1 MPQLVAALLA
11 AVLAAGVLAACGGGD
26 SSTSEPSSTS
36 ASQPS
41 TQNGDSGKEGDGP
54 SSEGKSSGEPKQSQ
68 GSSDSSGSSAD
79 SGRSGSSGA
88 GNAVPPLKVS
98 GGGSSQVRT
107 KGGDNSIQDFGEEGD
122 ESELQEAA
130 EALRAFYVA
139 RADEDWSAACSYL
152 ASTVVRQ
159 FEQLA
164 SRAPQLEDAGCAGA
178 LHAFTRPLPPSVV
191 RETTR
196 IDAVSLR
203 RDGERAFLIYRGGE
217 GTVYATL
224 MQDEGGTW
232 KVAGVAGTPLN

>member
-1 MPQLVAALLA
+1 MPKLVAALLA
-11 AVLAAGVLAACGGGD
+11 AVLAAAALAACGGGD

-41 TQNGDSGKEGDGP
+41 TQDGGSTKEGGGQSREGANSGK
-54 SSEGKSSGEPKQSQ
+54 SEQSQ
-68 GSSDSSGSSAD
+68 GSSGD
-79 SGRSGSSGA
+79 SGRSGDSGSSGA
-88 GNAVPPLKVS
+88 GNSVPPLKVS

-152 ASTVVRQ
+152 ASTVARQ
-159 FEQLA
+159 LEQLA
-164 SRAPQLEDAGCAGA
+164 SRAPQQVQGAGCAGA
-178 LHAFTRPLPPSVV
+178 LHAFTRPLPPSAV

-232 KVAGVAGTPLN
+232 KVAGLAGTPLN

>member
-1 MPQLVAALLA
+1 MPKLLAALLA
-11 AVLAAGVLAACGGGD
+11 TVLAVAALAACGGGD
-26 SSTSEPSSTS
+26 SGTSEPSSTS

-41 TQNGDSGKEGDGP
+41 TQNGGSGKKGNGQ
-54 SSEGKSSGEPKQSQ
+54 SREGKSSGKSQQAQ
-68 GSSDSSGSSAD
+68 GSDGSPGQSGDSGSTA
-79 SGRSGSSGA
+79 A
-88 GNAVPPLKVS
+88 GKAVPALKVS

-122 ESELQEAA
+122 ESELREAA

-152 ASTVVRQ
+152 ASTVARQ

-164 SRAPQLEDAGCAGA
+164 SRAPQLKGAGCAGA
-178 LHAFTRPLPPSVV
+178 LQAFTRPLPPSVV
-191 RETTR
+191 RETSR

-203 RDGERAFLIYRGGE
+203 REGERAFLIYRGGE